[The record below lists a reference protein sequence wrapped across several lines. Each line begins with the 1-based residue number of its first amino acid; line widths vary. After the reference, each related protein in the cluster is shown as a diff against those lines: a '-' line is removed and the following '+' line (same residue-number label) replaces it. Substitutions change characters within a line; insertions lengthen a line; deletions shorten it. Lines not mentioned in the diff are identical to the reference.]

1 MVTIPAGEY
10 EALQELRELARLS
23 QATVAQLQAQIADLQ
38 GQLAWCK
45 RQIFGPKSER
55 VVDLPGDLPLLPGLD
70 VESSAPAETPVV
82 VPGHKRRQIKRKGS
96 RGVVIPDDLERV
108 RRVIEVPEAERTLPD
123 GTVMVPIGQDVSTKL
138 AFREREY
145 YALEIVRIKYAHP
158 RDASLGV
165 LQEPMPPSIVEG
177 SKFDVSFM
185 AHVVVEKF
193 AYHMPLYRI
202 HEKLGQRGIGAPR
215 QTLSQ
220 LLRTLGERVLP
231 LFYLMVERLLA
242 GGCIFTDDTPIKL
255 QSPKKCREARI
266 WIYVNA
272 LPNAPPYH
280 VYEFT
285 EDRGHRHPK
294 AFLAEFEGTLH
305 ADAFRAYEDLDADA
319 DTPIVWAACWAHAR
333 RKFENA
339 QAADAPLRGW
349 MLRQMRRLFLY
360 ERVAWRRD
368 ADARLAIRQE
378 REKPIVDAIYDR
390 LRAEV
395 AAGDLLP
402 KSKLAE
408 AIGYLLKRETN
419 FRRYLDDANLH
430 LDNNTAERGIRKL
443 TIGRKNWMFIGS
455 PAAGESMAALLSLVQ
470 TCRAMDINPQ
480 AYLEDVFL
488 RLLDHPA
495 KRLEEFL
502 PDRWQ
507 QLRLEAAE

>member
-1 MVTIPAGEY
+1 MVTIPEGEY
-10 EALQELRELARLS
+10 EALKESRAAAARLT
-23 QATVAQLQAQIADLQ
+23 ARIEHLQ
-38 GQLAWCK
+38 GQLAWCR

-55 VVDLPGDLPLLPGLD
+55 VVDLPGEAPSLPGLD
-70 VESSAPAETPVV
+70 VESPAPVEKPID
-82 VPGHKRRQIKRKGS
+82 VPGHKRRRTRREGV
-96 RGVVIPDDLERV
+96 RGVEIPDDLERV
-108 RRVIEVPEAERTLPD
+108 RRIIEVPEAERTLPD
-123 GTVMVPIGQDVSTKL
+123 GTVMVPIGRDVSTKL

-158 RDASLGV
+158 RDAGLGV
-165 LQEPMPPSIVEG
+165 VQEPMPPSIVEG

-202 HEKLGQRGIGAPR
+202 AEKLSRRGIRVPR

-220 LLRTLGERVLP
+220 LLRNLGERVLP
-231 LFYLMVERLLA
+231 LFRLMVERLLA

-255 QSPKKCREARI
+255 QNRKKCRQARI

-280 VYEFT
+280 VYAFT

-305 ADAFRAYEDLDADA
+305 ADAFGAYEELDADP
-319 DTPIVWAACWAHAR
+319 DVPIVWAACWAHAR

-339 QAADAPLRGW
+339 QAADAPLRAW
-349 MLRQMRRLFLY
+349 MLRQMRYLFLY
-360 ERVAWRRD
+360 ERVARARD
-368 ADARLAIRQE
+368 AASRLAIRRE
-378 REKPIVDAIYDR
+378 REKPIVDAIYRR

-395 AAGDLLP
+395 AAGELLP

-408 AIGYLLKRETN
+408 AVGYLLKRETN
-419 FRRYLDDANLH
+419 FRRYLDDPNLH

-443 TIGRKNWMFIGS
+443 TIGRKNWMFVGS

-470 TCRAMDINPQ
+470 TCRALDVNPQ
-480 AYLEDVFL
+480 AYLEDLFL

-495 KRLEEFL
+495 KRLDEFL

-507 QLRLEAAE
+507 QLRREATR